1 MVFEVDV
8 LWLGCYSPSSL
19 GIEVKGT
26 LDIGVIVDLL
36 FDKVADAIF
45 IVLGPPVGMLVY
57 VKI

>member
-1 MVFEVDV
+1 M

-26 LDIGVIVDLL
+26 LDKGVLVDIL
-36 FDKVADAIF
+36 FYKEADAIF
-45 IVLGPPVGMLVY
+45 IVLGPPVGMLEC

>member
-1 MVFEVDV
+1 M

>member
-1 MVFEVDV
+1 VLEVDV

-26 LDIGVIVDLL
+26 
-36 FDKVADAIF
+36 FDKGVLVDILFYKEADAIL
-45 IVLGPPVGMLVY
+45 IVLGPPVGILVY